1 MLGFEPE
8 AARMNNVLL
17 CMILCV
23 QMWNFREGLLELALR
38 RHAETGLRSE
48 LSSLHAAVSAVQDEL
63 KALQQCASLPHANA
77 HK

>member
-1 MLGFEPE
+1 
-8 AARMNNVLL
+8 MNNTLL

-23 QMWNFREGLLELALR
+23 QMWNFREGLLEMALR
-38 RHAETGLRSE
+38 RHTETGLRSE
-48 LSSLHAAVSAVQDEL
+48 LRTLHVAVSAVQDEL